1 MSWLLLLHISAML
14 CWCGTLLYLS
24 VFIADT
30 SFYRGELVSE
40 TINIPHFLFTLV
52 LTPAALVAILSG
64 TLLFVTMKI
73 TEIWL
78 IVKLTLVTGLVICH
92 ALTGWMILNL
102 KTVPLKRLKIFGIL
116 SATISV
122 LLIIAIFWVVLAKPS
137 LGKLL

>member
-1 MSWLLLLHISAML
+1 MNWLLLLHISAML

-30 SFYRGELVSE
+30 SFYNREIVSE
-40 TINIPHFLFTLV
+40 NINIPHFLFTLV

-64 TLLFVTMKI
+64 TLLFMTMKI

-102 KTVPLKRLKIFGIL
+102 KTVSPKRLKFFGIL
-116 SATISV
+116 SGTISV

-137 LGKLL
+137 LGKLV